1 MFECQTVACS
11 TLTHGHQRPTAVP
24 LTEHAYTP
32 LGHLGAAGRRCNDGQ
47 LTATG
52 LLCYAVDVLAGM
64 AAVIAG

>member
-1 MFECQTVACS
+1 
-11 TLTHGHQRPTAVP
+11 VP